1 VDEKILMWHSS
12 TIAIDID
19 LDHEDEVVDTV
30 ADDSRIRGTAT
41 TFTLSNALYSF

>member
-1 VDEKILMWHSS
+1 VDEKILMWHLS
-12 TIAIDID
+12 TIDID
-19 LDHEDEVVDTV
+19 LDHENEVVDTV